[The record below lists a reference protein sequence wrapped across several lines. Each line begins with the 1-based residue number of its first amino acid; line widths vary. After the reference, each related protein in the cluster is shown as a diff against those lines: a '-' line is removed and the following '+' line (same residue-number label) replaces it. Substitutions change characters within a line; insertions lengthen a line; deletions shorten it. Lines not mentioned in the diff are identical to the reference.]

1 MLNHGEYHKIRSM
14 VRMFILT
21 KGGRLFF
28 FMGSIST
35 QRPKKD
41 SETAKKDSKTAKNK
55 TKRNKIA
62 LVRIEPGTS
71 YWKLQ
76 SLTTG
81 LNIIL
86 RNDNFSLNL

>member
-1 MLNHGEYHKIRSM
+1 MFVMLNHGEYHKIRSM

-35 QRPKKD
+35 HRPKIE

-62 LVRIEPGTS
+62 LVRIEPGTF
-71 YWKLQ
+71 Y
-76 SLTTG
+76 
-81 LNIIL
+81 
-86 RNDNFSLNL
+86 